1 MGAEPERGPR
11 GHGAD
16 PSYLGSRLCRQ
27 GSRAC
32 RAVPQPASDRARGRG
47 SRTPKGGKP
56 GERVEVI
63 AQVTVAHGRG
73 GWCARGGAQARLLP
87 ASSGDR
93 GTAAL
98 SLGLQVGS
106 QVPAAAARQSV
117 SLTPLPCSTPGAKEA
132 KVPQPLS
139 REGQA

>member
-63 AQVTVAHGRG
+63 AQVT
-73 GWCARGGAQARLLP
+73 WCMEGEGGALGAGPRPDCFLP
-87 ASSGDR
+87 P
-93 GTAAL
+93 
-98 SLGLQVGS
+98 QV
-106 QVPAAAARQSV
+106 
-117 SLTPLPCSTPGAKEA
+117 TEE
-132 KVPQPLS
+132 QPPS
-139 REGQA
+139 A